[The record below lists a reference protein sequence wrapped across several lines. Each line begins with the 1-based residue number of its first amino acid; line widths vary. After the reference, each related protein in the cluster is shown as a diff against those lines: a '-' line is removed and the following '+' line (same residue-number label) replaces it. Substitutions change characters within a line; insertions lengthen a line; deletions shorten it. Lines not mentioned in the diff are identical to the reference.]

1 MPGDD
6 RGEVTASGTSRAG
19 LRCGVGLSRWWGGA
33 RSGAHWGTGGGEPRT
48 GGVGWE
54 GRLRVLIGRMG
65 DEDIRPLLSSGGRK
79 GPPHPGRL
87 EQCLAR
93 GGARLTG
100 ARVPF

>member
-1 MPGDD
+1 M
-6 RGEVTASGTSRAG
+6 A
-19 LRCGVGLSRWWGGA
+19 
-33 RSGAHWGTGGGEPRT
+33 

-79 GPPHPGRL
+79 GPLHPGRL